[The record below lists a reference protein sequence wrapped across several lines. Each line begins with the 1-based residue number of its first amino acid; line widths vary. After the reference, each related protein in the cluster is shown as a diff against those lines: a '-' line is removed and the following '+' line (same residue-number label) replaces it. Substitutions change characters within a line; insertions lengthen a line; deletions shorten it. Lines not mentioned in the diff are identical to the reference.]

1 MQIFKRKMVCQKKS
15 LILQKFCSYNERE
28 ILAMKGAWNIM
39 QGDTF
44 NTTIASIIATFCSF
58 VIAHLP
64 EIQAFITFSLTV
76 AFLIYKIREAK
87 AKALEAEEHQVEEHK
102 RHENSD

>member
-1 MQIFKRKMVCQKKS
+1 
-15 LILQKFCSYNERE
+15 
-28 ILAMKGAWNIM
+28 MKGAWKIM

-44 NTTIASIIATFCSF
+44 NTTFASLFATACSF

-76 AFLIYKIREAK
+76 VFLIYKIREAR
-87 AKALEAEEHQVEEHK
+87 AKADLVEMLDNDERK
-102 RHENSD
+102 RH

>member
-1 MQIFKRKMVCQKKS
+1 
-15 LILQKFCSYNERE
+15 
-28 ILAMKGAWNIM
+28 MKGAWKLMN
-39 QGDTF
+39 GDTL
-44 NTTIASIIATFCSF
+44 NTTFASLFATACSF

-76 AFLIYKIREAK
+76 AFLVYKIREAK
-87 AKALEAEEHQVEEHK
+87 ARALEAEEHQVEEHK